1 MNTALFYQTLGKIS
15 FAFIIGIILLF
26 LLSTVL
32 GLILV
37 KKHRIILPKV
47 LLFTI
52 DTFYLQVKKLAYMF
66 GMGNKIVDFMGIE
79 IRNRINAD
87 KFANIDVKD
96 RILVVPQCL
105 RHLKCPAR
113 LDPNL
118 GVTCKECGLCV
129 IKDMKEE
136 SKRLGY
142 RFYVVPGGTFVER
155 IVKRVKPKAAF
166 GVACHKDLNM
176 AMHGL
181 SEWKCTVQGLP
192 LIKDGCVQTEVDLK
206 ELFNRMRLGI
216 EDAIPE
222 VEIPCSGDKDVS
234 SKTPS

>member
-1 MNTALFYQTLGKIS
+1 MNTALFYETLGKVS
-15 FAFIIGIILLF
+15 FGIIIAIAMLF
-26 LLSTVL
+26 LISTVL
-32 GLILV
+32 GIILI
-37 KKHRIILPKV
+37 KKHKIILPKV

-52 DTFYLQVKKLAYMF
+52 DTFYLQIKKLAHMF
-66 GMGNKIVDFMGIE
+66 GMGDKIVDYIGIE
-79 IRNRINAD
+79 IRNKIYAQR
-87 KFANIDVKD
+87 FANIDVKD

-118 GVTCKECGLCV
+118 GVTCKECGMCV
-129 IKDMKEE
+129 INDLKQE
-136 SKRLGY
+136 SERLGY

-166 GVACHKDLNM
+166 GVACHRDLNM

-181 SEWKCTVQGLP
+181 ADWKCMVQGLP

-222 VEIPCSGDKDVS
+222 VDMECPGDKNP
-234 SKTPS
+234 SKTSS